1 MPGLEL
7 AVALVGGI
15 VGGFA
20 AGFIWVA
27 QGQYFA
33 HSAKLY
39 ASEVGVAE
47 SEANQTLASI
57 FAFTLLSVEV
67 VLKPNPNPNPSPN
80 PHPPP
85 SPSAALR
92 TTRSGWS

>member
-39 ASEVGVAE
+39 AAEVGVAE
-47 SEANQTLASI
+47 
-57 FAFTLLSVEV
+57 
-67 VLKPNPNPNPSPN
+67 PNPTPTPNPTPHPIPN
-80 PHPPP
+80 PITLPLTLEP
-85 SPSAALR
+85 
-92 TTRSGWS
+92 